1 MLGYKHA
8 VLGSCKKFTF
18 TMFTRDMIV
27 PNVRGHGTSSVS
39 MNVLTLREAKK
50 RVRSKCR
57 QRA

>member
-18 TMFTRDMIV
+18 TTFTRDMIV

-39 MNVLTLREAKK
+39 MNVLTLRAAKN
-50 RVRSKCR
+50 
-57 QRA
+57 A